1 MKPFIAKTFKI
12 PELIGISAKTIEEHL
27 KLYEGYVKHLNL
39 IHEIVENRDNPE
51 YSRRES
57 YRRQGFEFGGM
68 RNHEYYFSQFEG
80 GPKDL
85 SSESLLYNK
94 IIDWTGS
101 LDLFLEIFKNLAT
114 TRGVGWAMLGYDKTT
129 DRLIQ
134 YWVDEQHFGHLPGVS
149 IIIAL
154 DMWEHSFVADYQ
166 PSGKKQY
173 IEDFFKNLNWS
184 VVEENYKKAC

>member
-1 MKPFIAKTFKI
+1 MKPFEAKKFNI
-12 PELIGISAKTIEEHL
+12 PSLIGISAKTIEEHL

-51 YSRRES
+51 YSRRET

-68 RNHEYYFSQFEG
+68 RNHEYYFSELEG
-80 GPKDL
+80 GHKDL
-85 SSESLLYNK
+85 SPDSPLYKK
-94 IIDWTGS
+94 ITEWTGS
-101 LDLFLEIFKNLAT
+101 TDLFLEIFKNLAT
-114 TRGVGWAMLGYDKTT
+114 TRGIGWAMLGYDKTT

-149 IIIAL
+149 IILAL

-173 IEDFFKNLNWS
+173 VEDFFKNLNWS